1 MYRGIGLI
9 TGNLTC
15 PYIAC
20 FFLFVLIP
28 LLPIT
33 IYIYIY
39 TNRDDVG
46 RTAADSFRLQV
57 VAAKETGNA
66 APVKRIE
73 NCSFL
78 YTRHLNMYFVAL
90 TRSNVN
96 PALVFEYI
104 FQLIKILKSYLGDDF
119 DENAMRNNMT
129 LIYELMDE
137 TMDFGYP
144 QNCAIDVLRLYI
156 SLGNVKPADEP
167 EPSALTSQI
176 TGAIDWRREGI
187 RHKKNEVYI
196 DVLESVNLLLS
207 QSGSILR
214 NEVTGAVQ
222 MNTKLTG
229 MPECKFGLNDKLVI
243 DKDRSGGAG
252 GDDARG
258 KPSVEIDDC
267 TFHRCVRLGK
277 FDADRT
283 ITFIPPD
290 GEFELMRYRV
300 SDNINLPFRIIPAV
314 QEEQNM
320 TKVSINV
327 KILANFSDQLFATNV
342 VIKIP
347 VPKNTAKTKI
357 KHTFGRAKYEP
368 EQQAIVWRVKRFAGK
383 AECIITADVEL
394 INTVRPKPWSRP
406 PIQCEFQVPM
416 FTASGV
422 HVRFL
427 RVYDKSG
434 YHTNRWVRYITKA
447 GSYQIRI

>member
-1 MYRGIGLI
+1 MISMIL
-9 TGNLTC
+9 
-15 PYIAC
+15 
-20 FFLFVLIP
+20 VLNQKGDIM
-28 LLPIT
+28 ISRQ
-33 IYIYIY
+33 Y
-39 TNRDDVG
+39 RDDVS
-46 RTAADSFRLQV
+46 RAAADSFRLQV
-57 VAAKETGNA
+57 IAAKETGTQ

-96 PALVFEYI
+96 PALVFEYL
-104 FQLIKILKSYLGDDF
+104 FQKIRILKAYLGEDF
-119 DENAMRNNMT
+119 DENSMRNNMT

-144 QNCAIDVLRLYI
+144 QNCAVDVLRLYI
-156 SLGNVKPADEP
+156 NLGNVRPQDEP
-167 EPSALTSQI
+167 DTSQLTSQI

-207 QSGSILR
+207 STGQILR
-214 NEVTGAVQ
+214 NEVTGQVQ

-243 DKDRSGGAG
+243 EKESSQNR
-252 GDDARG
+252 
-258 KPSVEIDDC
+258 KPGVEIDDC

-300 SDNINLPFRIIPAV
+300 TDNINLPFRIIPIFREH
-314 QEEQNM
+314 QGQNRL
-320 TKVSINV
+320 SINMKV
-327 KILANFSDQLFATNV
+327 IANFASTLFATHV
-342 VIKIP
+342 VVKIP

-357 KHTFGRAKYEP
+357 KTSFGRAKYEP
-368 EQQAIVWRVKRFAGK
+368 EQHAIVWRVKRFPGCS
-383 AECIITADVEL
+383 ECVFGADVDL
-394 INTVRPKPWSRP
+394 MPTVRHKAWSRP
-406 PIQCEFQVPM
+406 PINVDFQVPM

-447 GSYQIRI
+447 GGYQVRI

>member
-1 MYRGIGLI
+1 MISMI
-9 TGNLTC
+9 M
-15 PYIAC
+15 
-20 FFLFVLIP
+20 VLNQKGDIM
-28 LLPIT
+28 ISRQ
-33 IYIYIY
+33 Y
-39 TNRDDVG
+39 RDDVS
-46 RTAADSFRLQV
+46 RAAADSFRLQV
-57 VAAKETGNA
+57 IAAKETGA
-66 APVKRIE
+66 QAPVKRIE

-96 PALVFEYI
+96 PALVFEYL
-104 FQLIKILKSYLGDDF
+104 FQKIRILKAYLGEEF
-119 DENAMRNNMT
+119 DENSMRNNMT

-144 QNCAIDVLRLYI
+144 QNCAVDVLRLYI
-156 SLGNVKPADEP
+156 NLGNVRPQDEP
-167 EPSALTSQI
+167 DTAQLTSQI

-187 RHKKNEVYI
+187 RHRKNEVYI

-207 QSGSILR
+207 NTGTILR
-214 NEVTGAVQ
+214 NEVTGQVQ

-243 DKDRSGGAG
+243 EKENNSNR
-252 GDDARG
+252 
-258 KPSVEIDDC
+258 KPVVEIDDC

-300 SDNINLPFRIIPAV
+300 TDNINLPFRLIPAV
-314 QEEQNM
+314 QEEQGQ
-320 TKVSINV
+320 TKISINLKV
-327 KILANFSDQLFATNV
+327 MANFSEKLNATHV

-347 VPKNTAKTKI
+347 VPKNTAKAKI
-357 KHTFGRAKYEP
+357 KIHALGRAKYEP
-368 EQQAIVWRVKRFAGK
+368 EKQAIVWRVKKFPGK
-383 AECIITADVEL
+383 HEAMLSADVDL
-394 INTVRPKPWSRP
+394 MPTVRAKAWNRP
-406 PIQCEFQVPM
+406 PINVEFQVPM
-416 FTASGV
+416 FTSSGV

-447 GSYQIRI
+447 GGYQIRI

>member
-1 MYRGIGLI
+1 MISMI
-9 TGNLTC
+9 M
-15 PYIAC
+15 
-20 FFLFVLIP
+20 VLNQKGDIM
-28 LLPIT
+28 ISRQ
-33 IYIYIY
+33 Y
-39 TNRDDVG
+39 RDDVS
-46 RTAADSFRLQV
+46 RAAADSFRLQV
-57 VAAKETGNA
+57 IAAKETGTQ

-96 PALVFEYI
+96 PALVFEYL
-104 FQLIKILKSYLGDDF
+104 FQKIRILKAYLGEEF
-119 DENAMRNNMT
+119 DENSMRNNMT

-144 QNCAIDVLRLYI
+144 QNCAVDVLRLYI
-156 SLGNVKPADEP
+156 NLGNIRPQDEP
-167 EPSALTSQI
+167 EPSQLTSQI

-187 RHKKNEVYI
+187 RYKKNEVYI

-207 QSGSILR
+207 STGQILR
-214 NEVTGAVQ
+214 NEVTGQVQ

-243 DKDRSGGAG
+243 EKESSNMR
-252 GDDARG
+252 
-258 KPSVEIDDC
+258 KPGVEIDDC

-290 GEFELMRYRV
+290 SEFELMRYRV
-300 SDNINLPFRIIPAV
+300 NDNINLPFRIIPAV
-314 QEEQNM
+314 QEEQGN
-320 TKVSINV
+320 TRVSINLKV
-327 KILANFSDQLFATNV
+327 IANFSDKLFATHV
-342 VIKIP
+342 VIKVP
-347 VPKNTAKTKI
+347 VPKNTAKAKI
-357 KHTFGRAKYEP
+357 KNSFGRAKYEP
-368 EQQAIVWRVKRFAGK
+368 EQQAIIWRVKRFPGK
-383 AECIITADVEL
+383 AECMLSADVDL
-394 INTVRPKPWSRP
+394 MPTTRAKAWSRP
-406 PIQCEFQVPM
+406 PINVEFQVPM

>member
-1 MYRGIGLI
+1 L
-9 TGNLTC
+9 C
-15 PYIAC
+15 
-20 FFLFVLIP
+20 
-28 LLPIT
+28 
-33 IYIYIY
+33 
-39 TNRDDVG
+39 RDDVS
-46 RTAADSFRLQV
+46 RAAADSFRLQV
-57 VAAKETGNA
+57 IAAKETGTQ

-96 PALVFEYI
+96 PALVFEYL
-104 FQLIKILKSYLGDDF
+104 FQKIRILKAYLGEDF
-119 DENAMRNNMT
+119 DENSMRNNMT

-144 QNCAIDVLRLYI
+144 QNCAVDVLRLYI
-156 SLGNVKPADEP
+156 NLGNVRPQDEP
-167 EPSALTSQI
+167 DTSQLTSQI

-207 QSGSILR
+207 STGQILR
-214 NEVTGAVQ
+214 NEVTGQVQ

-243 DKDRSGGAG
+243 EKESSQNR
-252 GDDARG
+252 
-258 KPSVEIDDC
+258 KPGVEIDDC

-300 SDNINLPFRIIPAV
+300 TDNINLPFRIIPIFREH
-314 QEEQNM
+314 QGQNRL
-320 TKVSINV
+320 SINMKV
-327 KILANFSDQLFATNV
+327 IANFASTLFATHV
-342 VIKIP
+342 VVKIP

-357 KHTFGRAKYEP
+357 KTSFGRAKYEP
-368 EQQAIVWRVKRFAGK
+368 EQHAIVWRVKRFPGCS
-383 AECIITADVEL
+383 ECVFGADVDL
-394 INTVRPKPWSRP
+394 MPTVRHKAWSRP
-406 PIQCEFQVPM
+406 PINVDFQVPM

-447 GSYQIRI
+447 GGYQVRI

>member
-1 MYRGIGLI
+1 M
-9 TGNLTC
+9 
-15 PYIAC
+15 
-20 FFLFVLIP
+20 VLNQKGDIM
-28 LLPIT
+28 ISRQ
-33 IYIYIY
+33 Y
-39 TNRDDVG
+39 RDDVS
-46 RTAADSFRLQV
+46 RAAADSFRLQV
-57 VAAKETGNA
+57 IAAKETGTQ

-78 YTRHLNMYFVAL
+78 YTRHFNMYFVAL

-104 FQLIKILKSYLGDDF
+104 FQFIRILKAYLGDEF
-119 DENAMRNNMT
+119 DENSMRNNMT

-144 QNCAIDVLRLYI
+144 QNCAVDVLRLYI
-156 SLGNVKPADEP
+156 NLGNVRPQDEP
-167 EPSALTSQI
+167 EPSQLTSQI

-207 QSGSILR
+207 STGSILR
-214 NEVTGAVQ
+214 NEVTGQVQ

-243 DKDRSGGAG
+243 EQETNQNRRNG
-252 GDDARG
+252 
-258 KPSVEIDDC
+258 VEIDDC

-300 SDNINLPFRIIPAV
+300 TDNINLPFRVIPAV
-314 QEEQNM
+314 QEETGQNRVSM
-320 TKVSINV
+320 NLKVI
-327 KILANFSDQLFATNV
+327 ANFSEKLFATHV

-347 VPKNTAKTKI
+347 VPKNTAKAKI
-357 KHTFGRAKYEP
+357 KNSFGRAKYEP
-368 EQQAIVWRVKRFAGK
+368 EQQAIVWRVKRFPGK
-383 AECIITADVEL
+383 HECLLQATIDL
-394 INTVRPKPWSRP
+394 IPTVRNKVWNRQ
-406 PIQCEFQVPM
+406 PINLEFQVPM

-447 GSYQIRI
+447 GGYSVRS

>member
-1 MYRGIGLI
+1 MISMIL
-9 TGNLTC
+9 
-15 PYIAC
+15 
-20 FFLFVLIP
+20 VLNQKGDIM
-28 LLPIT
+28 ISRQ
-33 IYIYIY
+33 Y
-39 TNRDDVG
+39 RDDVS
-46 RTAADSFRLQV
+46 RAAADSFRLQV
-57 VAAKETGNA
+57 IAAKETGTQ

-96 PALVFEYI
+96 PALVFEYL
-104 FQLIKILKSYLGDDF
+104 FQKIRILKAYLGEDF
-119 DENAMRNNMT
+119 DENSMRNNMT

-144 QNCAIDVLRLYI
+144 QNCAVDVLRLYI
-156 SLGNVKPADEP
+156 NLGNIRPQDEP
-167 EPSALTSQI
+167 DTSQLTSQI

-187 RHKKNEVYI
+187 KHKKNEVYI

-207 QSGSILR
+207 NTGNILR
-214 NEVTGAVQ
+214 NEVTGQVQ

-243 DKDRSGGAG
+243 EKETNSNR
-252 GDDARG
+252 
-258 KPSVEIDDC
+258 KPGVEIDDC

-300 SDNINLPFRIIPAV
+300 TDNINLPFRIIPIFREF
-314 QEEQNM
+314 QGQNRL
-320 TKVSINV
+320 SINMKV
-327 KILANFSDQLFATNV
+327 IASFASTLFATHV
-342 VIKIP
+342 VVKIP

-357 KHTFGRAKYEP
+357 KTSFGRAKYEP
-368 EQQAIVWRVKRFAGK
+368 ETHAIVWRVKRFPGCS
-383 AECIITADVEL
+383 ECVFGADVEL
-394 INTVRPKPWSRP
+394 MPTVRNKAWSRP
-406 PIQCEFQVPM
+406 PINVDFQVPM

-447 GSYQIRI
+447 GGYQVRI

>member
-1 MYRGIGLI
+1 MKSAIVYL
-9 TGNLTC
+9 N
-15 PYIAC
+15 
-20 FFLFVLIP
+20 
-28 LLPIT
+28 
-33 IYIYIY
+33 
-39 TNRDDVG
+39 
-46 RTAADSFRLQV
+46 
-57 VAAKETGNA
+57 
-66 APVKRIE
+66 
-73 NCSFL
+73 
-78 YTRHLNMYFVAL
+78 TRHFNMYFVAL

-104 FQLIKILKSYLGDDF
+104 FQFIRILKAYLGDEF
-119 DENAMRNNMT
+119 DENSMRNNMT

-144 QNCAIDVLRLYI
+144 QNCAVDVLRLYI
-156 SLGNVKPADEP
+156 NLGNVRPQDEP
-167 EPSALTSQI
+167 EPSQLTSQI

-207 QSGSILR
+207 STGSILR
-214 NEVTGAVQ
+214 NEVTGQVQ

-243 DKDRSGGAG
+243 EQETNQNRRNG
-252 GDDARG
+252 
-258 KPSVEIDDC
+258 VEIDDC

-300 SDNINLPFRIIPAV
+300 TDNINLPFRVIPAV
-314 QEEQNM
+314 QEETGQNRVSM
-320 TKVSINV
+320 NLKVI
-327 KILANFSDQLFATNV
+327 ANFSEKLFATHV

-347 VPKNTAKTKI
+347 VPKNTAKAKI
-357 KHTFGRAKYEP
+357 KNSFGRAKYEP
-368 EQQAIVWRVKRFAGK
+368 EQQAIVWRVKRFPGK
-383 AECIITADVEL
+383 HECLLQATIDL
-394 INTVRPKPWSRP
+394 IPTVRNKVWIRQ
-406 PIQCEFQVPM
+406 PINLEFQVPM

-447 GSYQIRI
+447 GGYSVRS

>member
-1 MYRGIGLI
+1 
-9 TGNLTC
+9 
-15 PYIAC
+15 
-20 FFLFVLIP
+20 
-28 LLPIT
+28 
-33 IYIYIY
+33 
-39 TNRDDVG
+39 
-46 RTAADSFRLQV
+46 
-57 VAAKETGNA
+57 
-66 APVKRIE
+66 
-73 NCSFL
+73 
-78 YTRHLNMYFVAL
+78 MYFVAL

-243 DKDRSGGAG
+243 DKDRSAG
-252 GDDARG
+252 GGGVGDDGRG

-327 KILANFSDQLFATNV
+327 KIFANFSDQLFATHV

-394 INTVRPKPWSRP
+394 ISTVRPKPWSRP

>member
-1 MYRGIGLI
+1 MISMVMILNQKGDIMISRQY
-9 TGNLTC
+9 
-15 PYIAC
+15 
-20 FFLFVLIP
+20 
-28 LLPIT
+28 
-33 IYIYIY
+33 
-39 TNRDDVG
+39 RDDVS
-46 RTAADSFRLQV
+46 RAVADAFRLKV
-57 VAAKETGNA
+57 IATKNTGTES
-66 APVKRIE
+66 PVKRIE

-78 YTRHLNMYFVAL
+78 YTRHLNMFFVAV
-90 TRSNVN
+90 TRSNAN
-96 PALVFEYI
+96 PALVFEYLYQFI
-104 FQLIKILKSYLGDDF
+104 RMLKGYLGDDF

-129 LIYELMDE
+129 LIYELFDE

-144 QNCAIDVLRLYI
+144 QNCAVDVLKLYI
-156 SLGNVKPADEP
+156 NLGDVKPKDEP
-167 EPSALTSQI
+167 IASQLTSQI

-187 RHKKNEVYI
+187 RHKRNEVYI

-207 QSGSILR
+207 STGSVLR

-243 DKDRSGGAG
+243 EKEGQR
-252 GDDARG
+252 
-258 KPSVEIDDC
+258 KPGVEIDNC

-300 SDNINLPFRIIPAV
+300 TDNINLPFRIIPAV
-314 QEEQNM
+314 QEEQGN
-320 TKVSINV
+320 TKVTINL
-327 KILANFSDQLFATNV
+327 KIIANFSDQLFATNV

-347 VPKNTAKTKI
+347 VPKNTAKAKI
-357 KHTFGRAKYEP
+357 KNNFGRAKYEP
-368 EQQAIVWRVKRFAGK
+368 EQQAIVWRGKRFPGK
-383 AECIITADVEL
+383 SECLIQADVDL
-394 INTVRPKPWSRP
+394 MPTARPKPWIRP
-406 PIQCEFQVPM
+406 PISAEFQVPM
-416 FTASGV
+416 FTSSGV